1 MNEFLTNMF
10 GDLTELPWW
19 GWLLLAA
26 LLAGGCAAF
35 LTQKKNRK
43 SFWNAQTMA
52 VGAMCIALASVL
64 SCIKLWAMPF
74 GGSVTLLSML
84 PMLLFAYCYGTM
96 PGLVL
101 GALYGVLQF
110 LLDGARFAAL
120 GAIPNLLD
128 YPIAFGLLGL
138 AGLFGKASNQKLGLT
153 LGFLLGVAGRC
164 FASFLSG
171 VIFYAEYAPEG
182 MNPAVYSIAYNG
194 AYLLPECILCIGVGL
209 LIAPRLV
216 KELRKVK

>member
-35 LTQKKNRK
+35 LALRKNRK

-84 PMLLFAYCYGTM
+84 PMLLFAYCYGTT
-96 PGLVL
+96 PGIVL

-138 AGLFGKASNQKLGLT
+138 AGLFGKMANQKLGLT
-153 LGFLLGVAGRC
+153 LGFALGVAGRC

-182 MNPAVYSIAYNG
+182 MNPAWYSIAYNG

>member
-1 MNEFLTNMF
+1 MTNFLNSLLEEMS
-10 GDLTELPWW
+10 EIPVW
-19 GWLLLAA
+19 GCVVLALLLV
-26 LLAGGCAAF
+26 GGLAAF
-35 LTQKKNRK
+35 LSLRKERK
-43 SFWNAQTMA
+43 SFWTAQTMA
-52 VGAMCIALASVL
+52 VGAMCVALASVL
-64 SCIKLWAMPF
+64 SLIKLWAMPF
-74 GGSVTLLSML
+74 GGSVTLVSML
-84 PMLLFAYCYGTM
+84 PLLLFAYCYGTV
-96 PGLVL
+96 PGIVL

-138 AGLFGKASNQKLGLT
+138 AGVFGKMPNQKLGLA

-171 VIFYAEYAPEG
+171 VVFYAEYAPEG

-194 AYLLPECILCIGVGL
+194 AYLLPECVLCIAVGL

>member
-1 MNEFLTNMF
+1 MKAFFTNMF
-10 GDLTELPWW
+10 ENLGEIPVW
-19 GWLLLAA
+19 GWVVLAA

-35 LTQKKNRK
+35 VTLRRSRK

-52 VGAMCIALASVL
+52 VGAMCMALASVL
-64 SCIKLWAMPF
+64 SCIKLWSMPL
-74 GGSVTLLSML
+74 GGSITLMSML
-84 PMLLFAYCYGTM
+84 PLLLFAYCYGTA

-101 GALYGVLQF
+101 GALYGVMQF

-138 AGLFGKASNQKLGLT
+138 AGLCGGMANQKVGLT
-153 LGFLLGVAGRC
+153 LGFILGCAGRC

-171 VIFYAEYAPEG
+171 VVFYAEYAPEG
-182 MNPAVYSIAYNG
+182 WNPAVYSIVYNG
-194 AYLLPECILCIGVGL
+194 SYLLPECILCIIVGL
-209 LIAPRLV
+209 MIAPRLV
-216 KELRKVK
+216 RELRKVK

>member
-1 MNEFLTNMF
+1 MKAFLDNLIEEMS
-10 GDLTELPWW
+10 GIPVW
-19 GWLLLAA
+19 GWIVLA
-26 LLAGGCAAF
+26 LMLVGGCAAY
-35 LTQKKNRK
+35 LYLRREHK
-43 SFWNAQTMA
+43 SFWTARTMA
-52 VGAMCIALASVL
+52 IGAMCMALASVL
-64 SCIKLWAMPF
+64 SLIKLWAMPF
-74 GGSVTLLSML
+74 GGSITLLSML
-84 PMLLFAYCYGTM
+84 PLLLFAYCYGVG

-138 AGLFGKASNQKLGLT
+138 AGVFSKLPNQKVGLSA
-153 LGFLLGVAGRC
+153 GFLLGVAGRC
-164 FASFLSG
+164 LASFLSG

-194 AYLLPECILCIGVGL
+194 AYLLPECLLCIVVGL
-209 LIAPRLV
+209 MIAPRLV
-216 KELRKVK
+216 KELRKVS

>member
-1 MNEFLTNMF
+1 MNETLKNIF
-10 GDLTELPWW
+10 GDLSEIPWW
-19 GWLLLAA
+19 GWLLFAVM
-26 LLAGGCAAF
+26 LLGGCAAF
-35 LTQKKNRK
+35 VALRKDRK
-43 SFWNAQTMA
+43 SFWTAQTMA

-84 PMLLFAYCYGTM
+84 PLLLFAYCYGTM

-138 AGLFGKASNQKLGLT
+138 AGVFGKLENEKLGLS
-153 LGFLLGVAGRC
+153 LGFFLGVAGRC